1 MAPVIPVETPQVELS
16 QEMNDNQPYI
26 VIDGVRYLMRTT

>member
-1 MAPVIPVETPQVELS
+1 MAPVIPVETTQVEQS